1 MFNNDNPETNG
12 EKKFYNYIKN
22 DIKLIFDVGCRTD
35 TEFLNF
41 NGEVHYFDPVKE
53 FIDNLSKQSNNNNK
67 SFFNDFGLGN
77 EKAEKEYYPSVQ
89 SFNARINS
97 LPNNSYEEKLKLK
110 INTGYNYMKE
120 KDIKHIN
127 FLKIDTE
134 GYEFDVIKGF
144 KDYINNIDIIQFEYG
159 GVI

>member
-53 FIDNLSKQSNNNNK
+53 FIDNLSKLN
-67 SFFNDFGLGN
+67 
-77 EKAEKEYYPSVQ
+77 
-89 SFNARINS
+89 
-97 LPNNSYEEKLKLK
+97 
-110 INTGYNYMKE
+110 
-120 KDIKHIN
+120 
-127 FLKIDTE
+127 
-134 GYEFDVIKGF
+134 
-144 KDYINNIDIIQFEYG
+144 
-159 GVI
+159 